1 MYPIGSRS
9 RRVLNQSTHAR
20 VANATSVRQSTV
32 ATGADVT
39 ASAEGRHM
47 YLRHAVSTCALPL
60 YAGDAMHNGT
70 SVPLNLV
77 VAGAGLLQAPP
88 HAASATT
95 SSGAPRRMRCGT
107 T

>member
-9 RRVLNQSTHAR
+9 RRVANQSTHAR
-20 VANATSVRQSTV
+20 VANATSVCQSTV
-32 ATGADVT
+32 ATGTDVT

-70 SVPLNLV
+70 SVTLNLV